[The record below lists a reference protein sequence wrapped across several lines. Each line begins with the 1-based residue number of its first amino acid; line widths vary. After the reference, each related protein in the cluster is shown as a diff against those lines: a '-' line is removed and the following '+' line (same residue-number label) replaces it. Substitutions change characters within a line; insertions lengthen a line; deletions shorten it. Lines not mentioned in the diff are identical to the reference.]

1 MLSSRLGCK
10 TSSRSEERSSRY
22 FIFPVTTPLL
32 VYVQTGRQD
41 QFLSL
46 PLSHARSGRGGGRRR
61 RPGQKAPAFAA
72 SEWEEKGGKKKK
84 NLNVFQPSFF
94 SFFKQKTKRENI
106 YPTHTHTHTTLP
118 FDLPSTYTRQ
128 PDLFIHLT
136 PSPLKPLAL
145 SREEFG
151 RAIRTTDPSVCC
163 PSYLCTHTH
172 ILDVRERY
180 IYTTLCLLAI
190 LRDDYLGQTSA

>member
-1 MLSSRLGCK
+1 
-10 TSSRSEERSSRY
+10 
-22 FIFPVTTPLL
+22 
-32 VYVQTGRQD
+32 
-41 QFLSL
+41 
-46 PLSHARSGRGGGRRR
+46 
-61 RPGQKAPAFAA
+61 
-72 SEWEEKGGKKKK
+72 
-84 NLNVFQPSFF
+84 LNVFQPSFF